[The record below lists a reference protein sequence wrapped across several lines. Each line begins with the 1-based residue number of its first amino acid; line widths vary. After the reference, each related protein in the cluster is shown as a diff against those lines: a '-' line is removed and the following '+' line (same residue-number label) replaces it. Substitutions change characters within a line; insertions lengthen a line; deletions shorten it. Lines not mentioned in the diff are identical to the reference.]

1 MKRCNIYLFVFIFV
15 VSPIYEYVTIN
26 WTQFYIKYP
35 PPPVAS
41 QIIINQSIFQY
52 VLVIFIFLVLTTN
65 WFQKNIV
72 SLMRGIIH
80 WQKILILPHHLV
92 SLSVRLVSSDCPISY
107 YFVSYWLYVSLILIC
122 LSDCDCFHSFLYLTT
137 FVIRY
142 THGIIKQRYTHGQ
155 MKQRNTQAL
164 N

>member
-26 WTQFYIKYP
+26 IKYP

-52 VLVIFIFLVLTTN
+52 VLVIFIFLILTTN
-65 WFQKNIV
+65 WCQTNIV

-80 WQKILILPHHLV
+80 WQTILILPHHLV
-92 SLSVRLVSSDCPISY
+92 SLSVRLVSSDCPISCY
-107 YFVSYWLYVSLILIC
+107 VMSYWLYVSLILIC
-122 LSDCDCFHSFLYLTT
+122 LSDCDCFHSFLYLVFYFT
-137 FVIRY
+137 FVRRY
-142 THGIIKQRYTHGQ
+142 THGIIKQRYTHGK

>member
-26 WTQFYIKYP
+26 IKYP

-52 VLVIFIFLVLTTN
+52 VLVIFIFLILTTN
-65 WFQKNIV
+65 WFQTNIV

-80 WQKILILPHHLV
+80 WQTILILPHHLV

-107 YFVSYWLYVSLILIC
+107 LFFLIDFMFHWYWFVYRI
-122 LSDCDCFHSFLYLTT
+122 
-137 FVIRY
+137 VIVF
-142 THGIIKQRYTHGQ
+142 TASSI
-155 MKQRNTQAL
+155 
-164 N
+164 